1 MLDKIICAK
10 FPQYQPNGL
19 AINRCDIHRQA
30 SFPPLN
36 LFSNEM
42 TEYENIAIKY

>member
-1 MLDKIICAK
+1 MLEKIICAK
-10 FPQYQPNGL
+10 FPQNQP
-19 AINRCDIHRQA
+19 NRCDIHRQA
-30 SFPPLN
+30 SFPPFD